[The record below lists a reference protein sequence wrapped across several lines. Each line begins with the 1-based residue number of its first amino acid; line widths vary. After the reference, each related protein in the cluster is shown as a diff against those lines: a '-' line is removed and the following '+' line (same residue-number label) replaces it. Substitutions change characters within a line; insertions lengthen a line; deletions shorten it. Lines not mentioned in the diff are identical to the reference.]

1 MRLVVLPECFDMA
14 TIVEQILK
22 KPVTAKPVV
31 QDTAGARQS
40 VPANNGVEPAKPNA
54 PQKSVMQPLTD
65 KSISPVQVVSNN
77 AAPSAEPISSVQP
90 ASKSIVPENPLLQTQ
105 HMTMT
110 DIYQKLNPYTPPSQE
125 QLEKERRR
133 DKASRVINAI
143 GDGIGALSNL
153 YFTTKGA
160 PSVQI
165 SPSNTLSG
173 VYKKRYDE
181 MTAKRKEERDKWV
194 AGYLNAAGQDKA
206 QGNTDRAH
214 AFQRE
219 RAKKQD
225 DNADRAYEF
234 QVKQAERTWNRAGE
248 QDAEN
253 KRRWEEQFAETKKNG
268 AASRANAAGALGLRK
283 QQLDYSRHKDK
294 ETRVYNFQKS
304 QGKTIPFSIG
314 DKTYVVGSNAL
325 NDNIGNMAGAILY
338 DLRNSDN
345 YKDLSDEELEKFSP
359 KSKGYKDMQKQ
370 LDPSK
375 VNPKQLAETV
385 KKYASTSPSAQVIL
399 KELHDYYAQEK
410 AFAESGESRGGNSLG
425 IGWDKG
431 SDSKEDKGNKGNSLG
446 LGW

>member
-1 MRLVVLPECFDMA
+1 MVLLKCSDMA

-22 KPVTAKPVV
+22 KPDTTKPVV
-31 QDTAGARQS
+31 QDTAGTQQP
-40 VPANNGVEPAKPNA
+40 VPANNGVEPAKPSV
-54 PQKSVMQPLTD
+54 PQKSTIQPLTD
-65 KSISPVQVVSNN
+65 KPISPVQ
-77 AAPSAEPISSVQP
+77 I
-90 ASKSIVPENPLLQTQ
+90 ASKSVVQEKPLLQTQ
-105 HMTMT
+105 QMTMT

-133 DKASRVINAI
+133 DKASRIISAI

-181 MTAKRKEERDKWV
+181 LTAKRKEERDKWV
-194 AGYLNAAGQDKA
+194 AGYLNAAGQDRV
-206 QGNTDRAH
+206 QGNADRSHEFQKERAKEQDKKADRAH
-214 AFQRE
+214 
-219 RAKKQD
+219 
-225 DNADRAYEF
+225 EF
-234 QVKQAERTWNRAGE
+234 QVTQADRTWKRARE

-268 AASRANAAGALGLRK
+268 AASRANAAGTLGLRK

-294 ETRVYNFQKS
+294 VTRVYNFQKS

-314 DKTYVVGSNAL
+314 DKTFVVGSNAL
-325 NDNIGNMAGAILY
+325 HDNIGNMAGAILY
-338 DLRNSDN
+338 DLRNSDK
-345 YKDLSDEELEKFSP
+345 YKNLSDEELTNY
-359 KSKGYKDMQKQ
+359 SKAKDYIAMQRQ

-385 KKYASTSPSAQVIL
+385 KKYASSSPSAQAIL

-410 AFAESGESRGGNSLG
+410 AFAESGESRSGNSLG

-431 SDSKEDKGNKGNSLG
+431 SNSKDKGNKGNSLG